1 MDFKMNDKNIKLVYV
16 FLLFL
21 ILFIVTTTFFNEEDE
36 DKNEEV
42 IELLV
47 SNGDTIDQ
55 YRQKLETDILNMLSA
70 MQGVG
75 NVKVMIT
82 LENGV
87 ENIYV
92 TEESF
97 SSDISK
103 DNNIILDERRTGE
116 KSTLLVED
124 ENGRRQALLKMTV
137 EPAVRGVFVVC
148 DGGDNIL
155 IVSRITDAI
164 KALLN
169 ISSTKIYVTN

>member
-1 MDFKMNDKNIKLVYV
+1 MSMDLKMNDKNIKLVYV
-16 FLLFL
+16 FLIFL
-21 ILFIVTTTFFNEEDE
+21 ILLIVTTTFFDSSDNST
-36 DKNEEV
+36 EEV
-42 IELLV
+42 ELLIT
-47 SNGDTIDQ
+47 NIDTITEYKQ
-55 YRQKLETDILNMLSA
+55 NLEEDILNILSS

-75 NVKVMIT
+75 KVNVMIT

-97 SSDISK
+97 STDISK
-103 DNNIILDERRTGE
+103 DNNIISSERRNGE
-116 KSTLLVED
+116 TSTLIVED
-124 ENGRRQALLKMTV
+124 ANGRRQALLKMTI
-137 EPAVRGVFVVC
+137 EPKVRGVFVVC

-155 IVSRITDAI
+155 IVSRITEAI

>member
-1 MDFKMNDKNIKLVYV
+1 MNDKNIKLVYV

-21 ILFIVTTTFFNEEDE
+21 ILFIVTTTLFNDDN

-42 IELLV
+42 VELLI
-47 SNGDTIDQ
+47 SNVDTIALYKQ
-55 YRQKLETDILNMLSA
+55 NLETDILNMLSS

-75 NVKVMIT
+75 NAKVMIT

-92 TEESF
+92 TEEAF
-97 SSDISK
+97 SSDISTS
-103 DNNIILDERRTGE
+103 NERRTGE

-124 ENGRRQALLKMTV
+124 TNGRRQALLKMTV
-137 EPAVRGVFVVC
+137 EPTVRGVFVVC

-155 IVSRITDAI
+155 IVSRVTDAI

-169 ISSTKIYVTN
+169 INSTKIYVTN

>member
-1 MDFKMNDKNIKLVYV
+1 MDLKMNDKNIKLVYV
-16 FLLFL
+16 FLIFL
-21 ILFIVTTTFFNEEDE
+21 ILFIVTTTFFNDSKEEE
-36 DKNEEV
+36 EEV
-42 IELLV
+42 ELLITNV
-47 SNGDTIDQ
+47 DTITEYKQ
-55 YRQKLETDILNMLSA
+55 TLEQDILNMLSS

-75 NVKVMIT
+75 SVNVMIT

-97 SSDISK
+97 STDVSK
-103 DNNIILDERRTGE
+103 DNNIISNERRNAET
-116 KSTLLVED
+116 STLIVED
-124 ENGRRQALLKMTV
+124 TNGRRQALLKMTV
-137 EPAVRGVFVVC
+137 EPKVRGVFVVC